1 MNMHLSWLKA
11 DCNKYWST
19 YTLDVY
25 SSIVW
30 NGCVHFQ
37 EAHSQVQYP
46 SEALTSE
53 YHLLDSLAPS
63 WMVGWNFTTDLYR
76 VLEHAVSRFRTQASR
91 FNILEVAT
99 PSSPTFSS
107 GLSSRI
113 NALFSELPDI
123 FKTIKEMSGIPAQ
136 DIYGFQAANIQATS
150 ALLRMMLFSVEAGND
165 VDKKC
170 SVASEL
176 LEVFHQIPKSYLTAI
191 GVPLIYHLS
200 GIGHILG
207 SVINTPLTETSYSK
221 VRGLLVSMAAL
232 LDSLESVLHKSAGA
246 GRSLLEQVGRIDQ
259 FMASERQHIDARFG
273 QVAEGTA
280 DNWTNELGNEVS
292 PQYQLPDDILLDWTW
307 PLDFPTENSFLFLQ

>member
-1 MNMHLSWLKA
+1 MFLSWLKA
-11 DCNKYWST
+11 DCIKYWST

-46 SEALTSE
+46 SEAPTSE

-76 VLEHAVSRFRTQASR
+76 VLEHAVSRFRTQTSR

-113 NALFSELPDI
+113 NALFSQLPDI

-176 LEVFHQIPKSYLTAI
+176 LEVFHQIPKPYLTAI
-191 GVPLIYHLS
+191 GTPLIYHLS

-221 VRGLLVSMAAL
+221 VRGLLLSMAAL
-232 LDSLESVLHKSAGA
+232 LDSLESVLHESAGA

-259 FMASERQHIDARFG
+259 FMASERQDNDARFT
-273 QVAEGTA
+273 QVVEGTA
-280 DNWTNELGNEVS
+280 DNWTDGLGNEFS
-292 PQYQLPDDILLDWTW
+292 PQYQLPEDILLDWTW
-307 PLDFPTENSFLFLQ
+307 PLDFTIENPFMFLQ

>member
-1 MNMHLSWLKA
+1 MYLSWLKA

-46 SEALTSE
+46 SETPTSE
-53 YHLLDSLAPS
+53 YHLLGSLTHS
-63 WMVGWNFTTDLYR
+63 WMVGWNYTTDLYR
-76 VLEHAVSRFRTQASR
+76 VLEHAVSRFRTQTSR
-91 FNILEVAT
+91 FNMVEVAT
-99 PSSPTFSS
+99 ASSPTFSS
-107 GLSSRI
+107 DVSSRL

-123 FKTIKEMSGIPAQ
+123 FKTIKEMSGNSAQ

-176 LEVFHQIPKSYLTAI
+176 LEVFHQIPKPYLTAI
-191 GVPLIYHLS
+191 GTPLIYHLS

-207 SVINTPLTETSYSK
+207 SVINTPLSETSYSK

-232 LDSLESVLHKSAGA
+232 LDSLESVLHKGAGA
-246 GRSLLEQVGRIDQ
+246 GRSLLEQVDRIDR
-259 FMASERQHIDARFG
+259 FMASERQHIDARFA
-273 QVAEGTA
+273 QAAEGTA
-280 DNWTNELGNEVS
+280 DHWTNLLGQEVS

-307 PLDFPTENSFLFLQ
+307 PLDFTTENSFLFLQ

>member
-1 MNMHLSWLKA
+1 M
-11 DCNKYWST
+11 
-19 YTLDVY
+19 
-25 SSIVW
+25 
-30 NGCVHFQ
+30 
-37 EAHSQVQYP
+37 P
-46 SEALTSE
+46 TSE
-53 YHLLDSLAPS
+53 YHLLDSLTPC

-76 VLEHAVSRFRTQASR
+76 VLEHAVSRFRTQTSR

-113 NALFSELPDI
+113 NALYSELPDI
-123 FKTIKEMSGIPAQ
+123 FKTIKEMSGIAAR

-165 VDKKC
+165 IDKKC

-191 GVPLIYHLS
+191 GAPLIYHLS

-207 SVINTPLTETSYSK
+207 SVINIPLSETSYSK

-259 FMASERQHIDARFG
+259 FMASERHNIDAGFAQG
-273 QVAEGTA
+273 AEETA
-280 DNWTNELGNEVS
+280 DNWTNGLGNEVS
-292 PQYQLPDDILLDWTW
+292 PQYQLPADIFLDWTW
-307 PLDFPTENSFLFLQ
+307 PLDFTTENSFLFLQ